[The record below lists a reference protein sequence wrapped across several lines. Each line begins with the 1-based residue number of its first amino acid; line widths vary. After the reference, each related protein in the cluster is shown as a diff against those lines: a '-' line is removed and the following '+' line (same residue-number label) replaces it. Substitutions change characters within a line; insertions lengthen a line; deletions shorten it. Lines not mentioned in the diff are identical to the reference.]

1 MVSWWMKMKNKFKR
15 YSIIITVVFISVIM
29 SFSIGISE
37 KDTIITIG
45 IFTGSN
51 WDVPYSNSYEI
62 IDDTI
67 KKFEEKHPGVK
78 VKYVNGIMK
87 EDYSEYLSGQLL
99 KGDAPDVFMILPED
113 FNTLAN
119 VGAMKDLTSLI
130 KKDTNFDSSKFYKS
144 SFEFGQYYN
153 KQFAL
158 PYESVPT
165 MMFVNKTLLENEG
178 IDIPK
183 NDWNYDDFY
192 NICSKVT
199 KDTDDDGMID
209 QFGFYDYKW
218 KDAVYANGASL
229 FNDEGTKS
237 YFADKKVQESINY
250 IKKLNSLNKGYNVT
264 SKDFDDGKV
273 AFHPLPFSEYTTYK
287 TYPWK
292 IKKYTGFDW
301 DCIKMPRG
309 EYGENV
315 SEVTTVLAGINSRTK
330 NEQLSWEFLK
340 TLTYDEDIQKE
351 IFSYSQGVSVLKN
364 VTNSEEVLDTIG
376 ENTPSGSFLNM
387 ELLNEVME
395 SGIVSPRFRKY
406 KSVMDMADNMINQV
420 IDNNDDNL
428 SYDLLKLQREADSL
442 LKN

>member
-1 MVSWWMKMKNKFKR
+1 MENWWMKMNNNFKK
-15 YSIIITVVFISVIM
+15 YIVMIAILSVTLITGMSIIILK
-29 SFSIGISE
+29 
-37 KDTIITIG
+37 KDTVIKVG
-45 IFTGSN
+45 IFAGSS
-51 WDVPYSNSYEI
+51 WDVPYSNSYEL
-62 IDDTI
+62 IDNTI
-67 KKFEEKHPGVK
+67 KKFEEEHPGVK

-87 EDYSEYLSGQLL
+87 EDYSEYLSEQLL
-99 KGDAPDVFMILPED
+99 KGNAPDVFMILPED
-113 FNTLAN
+113 FNSLAN
-119 VGAMKDLTSLI
+119 VGAMKDLTTLI
-130 KKDTNFDSSKFYKS
+130 KKDKSFDSSKFYKS

-165 MMFVNKTLLENEG
+165 MMFVNKTLLEKEG

-183 NDWNYDDFY
+183 NDWSYDDFY
-192 NICSKVT
+192 NICSEVT
-199 KDTDDDGMID
+199 KDTDNDGIID

-237 YFADKKVQESINY
+237 YFADKRVQESINF
-250 IKKLNSLNKGYNVT
+250 IKRLNSLNKGYSVT

-273 AFHPLPFSEYTTYK
+273 AFHPLLFSEYTTYK

-309 EYGENV
+309 EFGGNV
-315 SEVTTVLAGINSRTK
+315 SEVTTVLAGINSKTK
-330 NEQLSWEFLK
+330 NEKLSWEFLK
-340 TLTYDEDIQKE
+340 TLTYNEDIQKE
-351 IFSYSQGVSVLKN
+351 IFNYSQGVSVLKS
-364 VTNSEEVLDTIG
+364 VTNSKEVLDRLG

-387 ELLNEVME
+387 DLLNEVME
-395 SGIVSPRFRKY
+395 GGIVSPRFRKY
-406 KSVMDMADNMINQV
+406 KSVMDMADTMIDQT
-420 IDNNDDNL
+420 IGSSDDNL
-428 SYDLLKLQREADSL
+428 SYDLLKLQREADNL